1 MRSRS
6 TDVVVPS
13 ARPLP
18 SSGRPFRSHARP
30 LAARGQGFSLV
41 EMMITLTLL
50 ALVVA
55 VIATVMMASG
65 RSKAETEGRI
75 DAQQSARAISDLIA
89 LDLRTAG
96 YQVDDS
102 TVPEQPAF
110 AYVDSVEIIFNANA
124 SPFPDTMITALQP
137 QALQP
142 TGAPLPP
149 KLDGTAYEPPVKY
162 TTGAE
167 SIRYTLDLNN
177 DGTVDAAD
185 QAVALATEAQRT
197 HNPNDYVLARAVY
210 GDLSG
215 GVAGNNGGSLQ
226 KVGLVRGPGPG
237 VPALYTVYLGTN
249 PNPWNWS
256 DGPIPTANLQNISRI
271 VLRVTTEGRVPRK
284 DGTYPRNTLTTEIN
298 SIRNSPE
305 AGTLLYSVDGWVFDD
320 LNRSGT
326 KDTGEPGIPDAMMRM
341 GTVSVAQTNASG
353 YYQLKGPPAQYVVR
367 QDVPEGYG
375 NFTADTLVV
384 DFIAAP
390 VNVTH
395 SFADTARTGA
405 WLLDSCYVDTN
416 SNGMKD
422 AGDEAVDGVQAT
434 VGGETRTSDG
444 GGGISMFL
452 PPGSH
457 SVSHTAPESM
467 VVVSTNPATISIT
480 NGINTILYTKLTR
493 STTGTVSGYVYRD
506 LNRNGVKDTGEAG
519 VSGAWVG
526 VTKNSGTVTLAFST
540 SDVNGYYEVDAPN
553 NMPDAVTPYEVTCIP
568 PSGYY
573 PTSSTQ
579 ISPIWIAASEVL
591 TDKNFGVSTFTTIS
605 LNADRVLSLTYGD
618 LLEKD
623 WSGNDNQWDTK
634 GSFDKDLILGSEY
647 VANPNVSV
655 WWNQM
660 SNTPVF
666 DAAPTYAVN
675 AQSSALSVV
684 AGSLD
689 SNVPTQRED
698 VVTGLARKPGGN
710 LAVWL
715 NQNTSGNLGYLVT
728 TPVQYQTA
736 DNGDVHVVA
745 LEDCGGTSALDLI
758 VGTKN
763 LTDRGTLE
771 IWLNNGL
778 GAFTRDEIYP
788 PNGNFPLGILG
799 EVRALVLVDATNDGY
814 RDLIVGT
821 RIADGVGQIHVLRFN
836 TRNGGDRYRQILTY
850 DVVGEVTSMTWA
862 YVDSDL
868 QPDLVVG
875 TRITSVR
882 GDVQYWKGL
891 GSGAFALAQTFD
903 SPGPVLSVIRSELG
917 GSAFKNDIAFGF
929 RTDESAYAGGVRIL
943 FLDLNMLPPGAV
955 DPAGGT
961 HDWMTPSL
969 TSANFNYRLNPTTS
983 GTTLLDLAAAT
994 KTSASTGALLVFIR

>member
-6 TDVVVPS
+6 TDAVVPVF
-13 ARPLP
+13 
-18 SSGRPFRSHARP
+18 RPFRTFRSPART
-30 LAARGQGFSLV
+30 LVALRHGFSLV

-55 VIATVMMASG
+55 VVATVMMASG

-75 DAQQSARAISDLIA
+75 DAQQSARAISDLIT

-96 YQVDDS
+96 YQVDTGS
-102 TVPEQPAF
+102 VPEQPAF
-110 AYVDSVEIIFNANA
+110 AYVDSLEIVFNANLT
-124 SPFPDTMITALQP
+124 PFPDTMVTALP
-137 QALQP
+137 PHALLP
-142 TGAPLPP
+142 VGTAGPP
-149 KLDGTAYEPPVKY
+149 KIEGTPYEPPIKY

-167 SIRYTLDLNN
+167 MIRYTLDLNN
-177 DGTVDAAD
+177 DGNVDAAD
-185 QAVALATEAQRT
+185 QAAAIATEAQRT
-197 HNPNDYVLARAVY
+197 RNPDDYVLARAVY
-210 GDLSG
+210 GDFSG
-215 GVAGNNGGSLQ
+215 GVSANNGGSLQ
-226 KVGLVRGPGPG
+226 KVGIVRGPGTG
-237 VPALYTVYLGTN
+237 VPAMFTVYLGSN

-256 DGPIPTANLQNISRI
+256 DGPIPQADLLKISRV

-298 SIRNSPE
+298 SIRNSPT
-305 AGTLLYSVDGWVFDD
+305 AGTLLYSVEGWVFDD
-320 LNRSGT
+320 LNRNGT
-326 KDTGEPGIPDAMMRM
+326 RDTGEPGIPDAMLRM
-341 GTVSVAQTNASG
+341 GTVSVAQSNASG
-353 YYQLKGPPAQYVVR
+353 WYSLKGPPNEYVVR
-367 QDVPEGYG
+367 QEVPEGYG
-375 NFTADTLVV
+375 AFAADSILV
-384 DFIAAP
+384 DFIATP
-390 VNVTH
+390 VNVMH

-416 SNGMKD
+416 TNGMKD
-422 AGDEAVDGVQAT
+422 AGDEVVDGVQAT
-434 VGGETRTSDG
+434 VNGTTRTSDG
-444 GGGISMFL
+444 GGGISIFL
-452 PPGSH
+452 PPGTH

-467 VVVSTNPATISIT
+467 VVLSVNPATISIT
-480 NGINTILYTKLTR
+480 NGVNSILYTKLTR
-493 STTGTVSGYVYRD
+493 SATGTVTGYVFRD

-519 VSGAWVG
+519 VSSAWVG
-526 VTKNSGTVTLAFST
+526 VTKSGGTVTLGFST
-540 SDVNGYYEVDAPN
+540 TDTNGYYEVTAPV
-553 NMPDAVTPYEVTCIP
+553 NMPDAVTPYEVTFIAP
-568 PSGYY
+568 PGFY

-579 ISPIWIAASEVL
+579 ISPIWIAAGEVL

-605 LNADRVLSLTYGD
+605 LNADRVLSLTSGD

-623 WSGNDNQWDTK
+623 WSGSDNSWDTK

-655 WWNQM
+655 WWNNM
-660 SNTPVF
+660 PLNPVF
-666 DAAPTYAVN
+666 NPDPTYAVN

-710 LAVWL
+710 VAVWL
-715 NQNTSGNLGYLVT
+715 NQNSSGNLGFLVT

-736 DNGDVHVVA
+736 DNGDAHAVV

-763 LTDRGTLE
+763 LADRGTLE
-771 IWLNNGL
+771 VWLNNGL
-778 GAFTRDEIYP
+778 GTFTRDEIYP

-799 EVRALVLVDATNDGY
+799 EVKALVLVDATNDGY

-821 RIADGVGQIHVLRFN
+821 RITDGFGQIHVMRFN

-850 DVVGEVTSMTWA
+850 NVVGEVTSMAWA

-882 GDVQYWKGL
+882 GDLQYWKGL
-891 GSGAFALAQTFD
+891 GSGQFALVQTFD
-903 SPGPVLSVIRSELG
+903 APGPVLSVVRSELG
-917 GSAFKNDIAFGF
+917 GNPFKNDIAFGF
-929 RTDESAYAGGVRIL
+929 RNDESAYSGGVRIL

-961 HDWMTPSL
+961 HEWMTPSI

-983 GTTLLDLAAAT
+983 GGAQLDLAAAT
-994 KTSASTGALLVFIR
+994 KTGASTGALLVFIR